1 MGTLTSGVK
10 GLALTNDTEKP
21 QEERFNIFYNFVK
34 VPHIKMNSKE
44 FPCEKFQDVFQLM
57 FCSQTFLLTLVSCRI
72 TNLC

>member
-34 VPHIKMNSKE
+34 VPYIKMNNRNSHAKS
-44 FPCEKFQDVFQLM
+44 FKM
-57 FCSQTFLLTLVSCRI
+57 FFS
-72 TNLC
+72 

>member
-34 VPHIKMNSKE
+34 VPYIIMNSKE
-44 FPCEKFQDVFQLM
+44 FPCEKF
-57 FCSQTFLLTLVSCRI
+57 
-72 TNLC
+72 